1 MGEGVTEEK
10 VEYRDEEGNLLNDE
24 QVAALQGK
32 VSFSTRYETRTRLV
46 DEVGNVIQD
55 GQVDVQDGEL
65 PAPPKPEGVDPKTVK
80 GGDAYEGEPNT
91 EKAPKQNNIKDDL
104 AKEKNIPDVKATPE
118 PGSDAEKKTK
128 DEL

>member
-1 MGEGVTEEK
+1 MTEEK
-10 VEYRDEEGNLLNDE
+10 IEYRDEEGNLLDDE

-46 DEVGNVIQD
+46 DEVGNVIQE
-55 GQVDVQDGEL
+55 GAAGDVQDGEL
-65 PAPPKPEGVDPKTVK
+65 PAPPKAEGVDPKTIK

-91 EKAPKQNNIKDDL
+91 EREPKKAPVKEDV
-104 AKEKNIPDVKATPE
+104 AKEQSVQDVKATPE
-118 PGSDAEKKTK
+118 PGSEAEKKTAK

>member
-1 MGEGVTEEK
+1 MPLGDSVTEEK

-55 GQVDVQDGEL
+55 GAVNDVQDGDL
-65 PAPPKPEGVDPKTVK
+65 PAPPKPEGVDPQTVK

-91 EKAPKQNNIKDDL
+91 NTAVGEDI
-104 AKEKNIPDVKATPE
+104 AKEKSVQDVKATPE
-118 PGSDAEKKTK
+118 PGSEAEKKTK